1 MERTSGASVQPV
13 PGQYRGRG
21 PAREHGKAALERPGM
36 MTDGEIA
43 VELKT
48 ATGDRLADLLR
59 ERAERREYRATM
71 RSPGA
76 PS

>member
-1 MERTSGASVQPV
+1 MERMTGQSVQPV
-13 PGQYRGRG
+13 PVQRHGM
-21 PAREHGKAALERPGM
+21 ARDRGKAALERPGM

-59 ERAERREYRATM
+59 ERAERREYRAAM
-71 RSPGA
+71 RLPGA
-76 PS
+76 PA

>member
-1 MERTSGASVQPV
+1 
-13 PGQYRGRG
+13 
-21 PAREHGKAALERPGM
+21 M

-48 ATGDRLADLLR
+48 ATGDRRADLLR

-71 RSPGA
+71 GLPGA
-76 PS
+76 PA

>member
-1 MERTSGASVQPV
+1 
-13 PGQYRGRG
+13 
-21 PAREHGKAALERPGM
+21 M

-59 ERAERREYRATM
+59 EREERREYRAAM
-71 RSPGA
+71 RLPRKPA
-76 PS
+76 

>member
-1 MERTSGASVQPV
+1 MERPTGASVQPV
-13 PGQYRGRG
+13 PVPYHTGGRARGRG
-21 PAREHGKAALERPGM
+21 KPTLEQPGM

-59 ERAERREYRATM
+59 ERTERREYRAAM
-71 RSPGA
+71 RVPGTPA
-76 PS
+76 

>member
-1 MERTSGASVQPV
+1 
-13 PGQYRGRG
+13 
-21 PAREHGKAALERPGM
+21 M

-59 ERAERREYRATM
+59 ECAERREYRASF
-71 RSPGA
+71 RPPGA
-76 PS
+76 S